1 MCDNLLGPLTEWPDV
16 FREHVLKNLNPTDL
30 CLLSQT
36 NKRVR
41 AAVEES
47 GKPVAGAQGAADKLQ
62 LVLFMGSDNMAMWA
76 RSNARCMS
84 GPLVCSQFAEK
95 GDFEGLQRAYH
106 HGWPMNEWTCCESAH
121 AGRIDMLRWAR
132 NKGCPWGESTMV
144 FAARQGHLSVIKWA
158 HANGAPFSPIT
169 CSVAAFS
176 GHLHV
181 MKWVHAKSL
190 PWSILYLPCINNA
203 VVKGRTET
211 VEWMQGLN
219 L

>member
-1 MCDNLLGPLTEWPDV
+1 
-16 FREHVLKNLNPTDL
+16 
-30 CLLSQT
+30 
-36 NKRVR
+36 
-41 AAVEES
+41 
-47 GKPVAGAQGAADKLQ
+47 
-62 LVLFMGSDNMAMWA
+62 
-76 RSNARCMS
+76 
-84 GPLVCSQFAEK
+84 
-95 GDFEGLQRAYH
+95 
-106 HGWPMNEWTCCESAH
+106 
-121 AGRIDMLRWAR
+121 
-132 NKGCPWGESTMV
+132 MV

-203 VVKGRTET
+203 PDRITRGRGLHGIRGVVVKGRTEI